1 MLPSVTQQTSKPTVN
16 LCFLGK
22 SGYASNAVEDSERTA
37 ICLPERGVPARDGK
51 FTRYQ
56 SRGSGFTGQ

>member
-1 MLPSVTQQTSKPTVN
+1 MLASATRQTSLPTVD
-16 LCFLGK
+16 LCYLGK

-37 ICLPERGVPARDGK
+37 DLSPRTRRPPRDGK

-56 SRGSGFTGQ
+56 SRGSGSTDS